1 MWCFCDYNMLDLSA
15 ERGHSVLQD
24 ANFTT
29 SLELAVRFGK
39 TLVIQEMDGI
49 EPILYPLLRGDLIS
63 QGIQSHFKKSF
74 HHSFCW
80 AFTVNVHNSLPGTL
94 CHCLKTGTYGTIWK
108 RRTCDRRAIS
118 NSPLFSQ
125 AAILISSAV
134 QTTPPHEHTSH

>member
-1 MWCFCDYNMLDLSA
+1 MLDLSA

-63 QGIQSHFKKSF
+63 QGIQSHFKKIIPSF
-74 HHSFCW
+74 FLLGFHSECAQFIAW
-80 AFTVNVHNSLPGTL
+80 NVMSL
-94 CHCLKTGTYGTIWK
+94 
-108 RRTCDRRAIS
+108 S
-118 NSPLFSQ
+118 
-125 AAILISSAV
+125 
-134 QTTPPHEHTSH
+134 